1 MFNGYRSFRPNSN
14 GDGRG
19 AEFATELDKS
29 CDMFFGNK
37 NNVNFFL
44 NKEDSP
50 RKKLGLPPKPV
61 LTGCDAHSF
70 DDIEKKLGKNSTEDN
85 YTSEITWIK
94 ADPTFEGLK
103 QIIQEPEDRV
113 KIQETKPDDN
123 KTPYSIIKSIN
134 FLADTENFKKSNI
147 EFNPNLNTI
156 IGGRSTGKSTLL
168 QILAYKLGDLKKDDV
183 KSDFIKEI
191 ANNVSI
197 EWFDGETDIEDRKVE
212 YFPQSYMHNIVKND
226 EDRKTIVENI
236 IGKGQLESYNKFITA
251 NQIDIKKDISKL
263 LEEDRKFKEI
273 TKKIHEIRNKITIEN
288 EISELD
294 KKISNLMKRNQLTE
308 TEKTILKLLKI
319 NLMKQP

>member
-1 MFNGYRSFRPNSN
+1 M
-14 GDGRG
+14 
-19 AEFATELDKS
+19 
-29 CDMFFGNK
+29 
-37 NNVNFFL
+37 
-44 NKEDSP
+44 
-50 RKKLGLPPKPV
+50 
-61 LTGCDAHSF
+61 
-70 DDIEKKLGKNSTEDN
+70 
-85 YTSEITWIK
+85 
-94 ADPTFEGLK
+94 
-103 QIIQEPEDRV
+103 
-113 KIQETKPDDN
+113 
-123 KTPYSIIKSIN
+123 
-134 FLADTENFKKSNI
+134 ADTENFKKSNI

-156 IGGRSTGKSTLL
+156 IGGRSTGNSTLL
-168 QILAYKLGDLKKDDV
+168 QILAYKLGELKKDDA

-236 IGKGQLESYNKFITA
+236 IGKGPLESYKKFITA

-273 TKKIHEIRNKITIEN
+273 TKKIHEIGNKIAIEN

-294 KKISNLMKRNQLTE
+294 KKISNLIKRNQFTE